1 MPTFVITAPDGK
13 KYRIKGEGT
22 KEEALAAFQ
31 QQFSARE
38 DNVPEQSYG
47 AGLVDSITSGLT
59 FGLGPKISAAEAA
72 LRGLSEGDTFKERYA
87 NALATERA
95 QNERFRDEN
104 PVSAFAG
111 EVGGGLVTGMGAA
124 NAGGRLAARYAP
136 QAVTNS
142 FLGKMAGD
150 AALGAGIGTMQAY
163 GADQNLGG
171 GALLGGLLGA
181 AARPVV
187 AGVSEAGKFA
197 GGLLGIGN
205 KGRAQEAVYNAL
217 QRSGRS
223 ADDVVDDITRAG
235 RDGQAEY
242 ATVDALGYPGQRM
255 LTGIAR
261 MPGDAR
267 TRIHETLMNRQMGQ
281 GERLGNAIAEGFDAG
296 QTAAARRSAMKS
308 AREQTANALYPAAR
322 QNAGAVDVSGVIQS
336 IDDIIRPGVQQL
348 PSAGDDIAGDSIE
361 SALRG
366 FRARLTD
373 GKATV
378 SDFNRLAL
386 LRQDVAA
393 ASRKAYKDGADYKGS
408 ILKGIRDKLDEALEG
423 ASTGYKAAN
432 ARYASDSRAIDAID
446 EGMAAAGVRSRAS
459 DNIARFQQ
467 MTPEQQA
474 AFRGGYAE
482 PYLASLEGRA
492 TGVMTNKARPLMSPK
507 TSREF
512 PAFAAPGKGGQL
524 QDRIAR
530 EQTMFETGAQAFGN
544 SRTADNLAD
553 MAEIGQIDPSVVGS
567 LLRGDMKGA
576 AIQGVTKA
584 LQNLQGR
591 NQQTRD
597 MIADML
603 LERAPNKVSKNLV
616 EAIRRGEKLTKTQ
629 QQWVAYLIGGTSGAY
644 GAAN

>member
-1 MPTFVITAPDGK
+1 MPTYVITAPDGRK
-13 KYRIKGEGT
+13 FRVSGEGT

-31 QQFSARE
+31 QQFSAQE
-38 DNVPEQSYG
+38 APVPEQSYG

-59 FGLGPKISAAEAA
+59 FGLGPKISAVEAA
-72 LRGLSEGDTFKERYA
+72 LRGLSEGDTFKERYD

-136 QAVTNS
+136 RAVVNS
-142 FLGKMAGD
+142 FAGKMAGD
-150 AALGAGIGTMQAY
+150 AALGAGIGMTQAY
-163 GADQNLGG
+163 GADQNLAG
-171 GALLGGLLGA
+171 GALLGGALGA

-187 AGVSEAGKFA
+187 AGVAEGGKFL

-223 ADDVVDDITRAG
+223 ADDVVDDITRAA

-281 GERLGNAIAEGFDAG
+281 ADRLGNALAEGFDAS
-296 QTAAARRSAMKS
+296 QTAAARRTAMET
-308 AREQTANALYPAAR
+308 ARDQTANAMFPAAR
-322 QNAGAVDVSGVIQS
+322 QSAGAVDVSGVIQS

-361 SALRG
+361 ATLRG

-373 GKATV
+373 GRATV

-393 ASRKAYKDGADYKGS
+393 ASRKAYKDGAGYKGS
-408 ILKGIRDKLDEALEG
+408 ILKDLRDKLDEALEG

-446 EGMAAAGVRSRAS
+446 EGMAAASSRSRAS
-459 DNIARFQQ
+459 DNISRFRR

-482 PYLASLEGRA
+482 PLLARIEGSP

-507 TSREF
+507 TAQEF
-512 PAFAAPGKGGQL
+512 PAFASPGRAGQL
-524 QDRIAR
+524 RDRIAR
-530 EQTMFETGAQAFGN
+530 EQTMFETTAQAFGN

-553 MAEIGQIDPSVVGS
+553 MAEIGQIDPSVLGS

-576 AIQGVTKA
+576 AIQGITKA

-597 MIADML
+597 MIADLL
-603 LERAPNKVSKNLV
+603 LETAPNKVSKNLLD
-616 EAIRRGEKLTKTQ
+616 AIRRGEKLTRTQ
-629 QQWVAYLIGGTSGAY
+629 QQWVAVLLGGGSGAY